1 MCCSCVGKV
10 RIIYTGDFLKRGSA
24 VKGLIIEIDFFLTGL
39 LELSELKKSNLSHI
53 NTYVQHLRDDVTRLR
68 NVSYEGAW
76 VWADEDDM
84 LKYEGNGYFEK
95 YHHR

>member
-1 MCCSCVGKV
+1 VQHYFPG
-10 RIIYTGDFLKRGSA
+10 F
-24 VKGLIIEIDFFLTGL
+24 
-39 LELSELKKSNLSHI
+39 LELSELKKSNLSRL
-53 NTYVQHLRDDVTRLR
+53 NTYVQHLRDDVKRLR
-68 NVSYEGAW
+68 NISYEGSW